1 MSYVITGDNTQYP
14 KASCHTCPG
23 KKTCRTKSKSEQRMW
38 QWWLMYLSNFC
49 CSVRMQQH
57 FSSTS
62 WRYILWSSI
71 KRYWNLALYNIK
83 PQNSLCYRWSE
94 TSVLVHLQVSL
105 KTLFWV
111 LSWVYGQVAQNQSF
125 FLLISFLFRKIN
137 INSLLFWEWD
147 ISSPIFFIIIAT
159 VTKTGYL
166 QTANYIDAELCH
178 PKCWV
183 PSQGI
188 GWGNVNFTYDIF
200 RGGN

>member
-1 MSYVITGDNTQYP
+1 
-14 KASCHTCPG
+14 
-23 KKTCRTKSKSEQRMW
+23 MW

-62 WRYILWSSI
+62 WRYILWSNI

-94 TSVLVHLQVSL
+94 TSVLVHLQV
-105 KTLFWV
+105 T
-111 LSWVYGQVAQNQSF
+111 QPQNLALGPQLGLRSSRPKPEF
-125 FLLISFLFRKIN
+125 FLQVGFLFRKIN

-147 ISSPIFFIIIAT
+147 ISSPTFFIIIAT
-159 VTKTGYL
+159 VTKTCYL
-166 QTANYIDAELCH
+166 QTANYIDAELYH

-183 PSQGI
+183 SSHGI
-188 GWGNVNFTYDIF
+188 GWDNVNFT
-200 RGGN
+200 